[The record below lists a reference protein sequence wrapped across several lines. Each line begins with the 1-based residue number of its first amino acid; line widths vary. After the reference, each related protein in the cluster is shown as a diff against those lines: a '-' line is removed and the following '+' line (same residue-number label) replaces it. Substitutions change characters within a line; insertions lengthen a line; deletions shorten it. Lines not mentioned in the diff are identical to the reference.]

1 VSFYPVMFLMSDRSG
16 KPSTEKRL
24 PDAQHQHAGGL
35 WTALGVVL
43 CVLVVAVAGFA
54 SFTEQSRKMI
64 RPAHL
69 SVDGIVVLTGGPERI
84 PAAVRLLEQKT
95 GRRLLI
101 SGVYPT
107 TTARQLRRITKA
119 EASLFKC
126 CVDLDKRASDT
137 RGNAAEAASWAA
149 GHKFRKL
156 AVVTSDYHILRA
168 IVEFS
173 RAMPDIELVAYP
185 VASGD
190 DRGAPRSFSTCRLWL
205 SEYVKYLLALV
216 RLQIGN

>member
-1 VSFYPVMFLMSDRSG
+1 MSDPSG
-16 KPSTEKRL
+16 KPSTETRL
-24 PDAQHQHAGGL
+24 PDAQHQRAGGL

-54 SFTEQSRKMI
+54 SFTGQSRKMI

-95 GRRLLI
+95 ARRLLI
-101 SGVYPT
+101 SGVYPA

-119 EASLFKC
+119 EAGLFKC
-126 CVDLDKRASDT
+126 CVGPGQT
-137 RGNAAEAASWAA
+137 RPPTPAEMLPRRPA
-149 GHKFRKL
+149 GPPGTKFSKL

-190 DRGAPRSFSTCRLWL
+190 VTGAPRSFSTCRLWL

-216 RLQIGN
+216 RLQVGN